1 MKTIMAVFMIQRTF
15 EILELAPC
23 YDHNLAFMENFNGV
37 TREVV
42 NSDEIIEIDNLAMQ
56 FVKNPAHFDLLERLK
71 EIDLK

>member
-1 MKTIMAVFMIQRTF
+1 
-15 EILELAPC
+15 
-23 YDHNLAFMENFNGV
+23 MENFNGV

-71 EIDLK
+71 EIDLSEISTFLNEVQLEELETRISNVLKWSK